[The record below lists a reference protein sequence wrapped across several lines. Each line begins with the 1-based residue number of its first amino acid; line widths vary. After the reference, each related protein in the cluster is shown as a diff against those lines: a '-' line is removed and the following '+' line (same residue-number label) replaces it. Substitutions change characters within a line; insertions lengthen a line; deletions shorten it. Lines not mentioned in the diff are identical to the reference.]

1 MTASADGT
9 PRGLEPEEVWSYLLD
24 RGLVPAGSTGTAREV
39 GDGNMNRVFVTVP
52 DAPDGRSL
60 AVKQAPPWINVLGP
74 DAPMS
79 PERALIEAR
88 ALRVFASYAPEQ
100 TPEVLD
106 VDPDR
111 FAFTMEDLS
120 GFTVL
125 RTALT
130 EGARFGTTSQQVG
143 DLVGQVTFATS
154 VAGMG
159 ARDRARLLAD
169 SVNPLLAEVTEKYL
183 LSDPF
188 VETPDNR
195 HRAELD
201 ALVAELRADDRI
213 RTAVSRLRVAFGSNA
228 QGLVH
233 GDLHSGSVMVADCGG
248 QTRVRV
254 IDPEFA
260 VVGPIGLDLG
270 LYLGN
275 VLLAALRARALG
287 EQERALEHADQ
298 VRQCWA
304 AFAGAWTAR
313 WPDRVDVFLDDGW
326 LRQHLSSVWDDSLG
340 FAAVEIVRRIAAYSH
355 AADIETLPDP
365 VPASAAALRIARRL
379 LLSPASLHLADG
391 QPDPVAVGALVAEE
405 LP

>member
-1 MTASADGT
+1 
-9 PRGLEPEEVWSYLLD
+9 
-24 RGLVPAGSTGTAREV
+24 
-39 GDGNMNRVFVTVP
+39 
-52 DAPDGRSL
+52 
-60 AVKQAPPWINVLGP
+60 
-74 DAPMS
+74 
-79 PERALIEAR
+79 
-88 ALRVFASYAPEQ
+88 
-100 TPEVLD
+100 
-106 VDPDR
+106 
-111 FAFTMEDLS
+111 
-120 GFTVL
+120 VL

-130 EGARFGTTSQQVG
+130 EGARFNSTSQQVG

-188 VETPDNR
+188 VEAPDNR

-213 RTAVSRLRVAFGSNA
+213 RTAVSRLRVAIGSNA
-228 QGLVH
+228 QALVH

-287 EQERALEHADQ
+287 EQERAVEHADQ

-391 QPDPVAVGALVAEE
+391 QPDPVAVGALVAGE
-405 LP
+405 LS